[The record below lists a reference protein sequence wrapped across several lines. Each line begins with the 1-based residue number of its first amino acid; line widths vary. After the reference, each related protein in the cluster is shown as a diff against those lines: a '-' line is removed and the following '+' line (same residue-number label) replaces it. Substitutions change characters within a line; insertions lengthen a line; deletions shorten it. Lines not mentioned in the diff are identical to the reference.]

1 MFSINMFDSVY
12 SLDNTIVEKIEDL
25 VKNKNIKPNQIAILS
40 RSKIIDETKAIAN
53 ALNDK

>member
-1 MFSINMFDSVY
+1 MFDSVY